1 LIVARKYAITDFSSY
16 VISNNIYGLMLS
28 FSAMGLGQWF
38 IRSMIQ
44 SEEKSIIEKFFK
56 IQVILGITFYFLN
69 IIITLTLYDD
79 KIIRTLSLI
88 MGVNIIFDNIIYV
101 IKYINIKNYEQ
112 NKSFVINITD
122 AVLKFILALLVLTVD
137 ISIELL
143 AVLIISIRFITLNLF
158 IKYGTSNKI
167 NIKVILKQQIGV
179 KEIVS
184 LVVGNY
190 SFVII
195 GSISVLFWGLG
206 GIFVSKFL
214 TIVDVGNYEVSFKI
228 FSMAEIIPVIV
239 SSSIYPMLVKLNNDN
254 KESKITLYKNTAIAY
269 SIYGLMSYT
278 FILSYGSTIIPFLFG
293 DKYINTHLVCQDMF
307 LTMIVFPTGL
317 LQANMLISM
326 NQEKI
331 DMRLNVVSLISH
343 IILSVIGLKL
353 IGNIKVINYS
363 ILISFT
369 LFHILQNL
377 YLISKNIINTKYV
390 ITNYLIIISIIG
402 IYYYLNTSF
411 KSNLLFLYFWTITIM
426 ITALF
431 LKYANKDNQVYKLNG
446 YLKIKL

>member
-1 LIVARKYAITDFSSY
+1 MNNNISKFLSGKIIRNSTWGVSSSIIQNILYSVFFLIVARKYGIEEFSSY

-56 IQVILGITFYFLN
+56 IQVILGIIFYFLN
-69 IIITLTLYDD
+69 ILITLTLYDD

-88 MGVNIIFDNIIYV
+88 MGLNIIFDNIIYV

-137 ISIELL
+137 IPIELL
-143 AVLIISIRFITLNLF
+143 AVLIIAIRFITLNLF
-158 IKYGTSNKI
+158 IRYGTSNKI
-167 NIKVILKQQIGV
+167 NIKLILKQQTGV
-179 KEIVS
+179 KEIIS
-184 LVVGNY
+184 LISSNY

-206 GIFVSKFL
+206 GILISKFL
-214 TIVDVGNYEVSFKI
+214 TVVDVGNYEVSFKI
-228 FSMAEIIPVIV
+228 FTMAEIIPVIV
-239 SSSIYPMLVKLNNDN
+239 SSSIYPMLVKLEKDN

-278 FILSYGSTIIPFLFG
+278 FILSYGSSIIPFLFG
-293 DKYINTHLVCQDMF
+293 DKYLNTHVVCQDMF

-331 DMRLNVVSLISH
+331 DMKLNVVSLISH

-363 ILISFT
+363 IFISFT

-377 YLISKNIINTKYV
+377 YLIRKNILNTKYV
-390 ITNYLIIISIIG
+390 ITNYLILISIIG
-402 IYYYLNTSF
+402 IYYYLNS
-411 KSNLLFLYFWTITIM
+411 
-426 ITALF
+426 
-431 LKYANKDNQVYKLNG
+431 
-446 YLKIKL
+446 

>member
-1 LIVARKYAITDFSSY
+1 M
-16 VISNNIYGLMLS
+16 ISNNIYGLMLS

>member
-1 LIVARKYAITDFSSY
+1 
-16 VISNNIYGLMLS
+16 MLS

-56 IQVILGITFYFLN
+56 IQVILGIIFYFLS

-88 MGVNIIFDNIIYV
+88 MGMNIIFDNIIYV

-122 AVLKFILALLVLTVD
+122 AILKFILALLVLTVD

-167 NIKVILKQQIGV
+167 NIKVILKQKIGV

-184 LVVGNY
+184 LVVSNY

-254 KESKITLYKNTAIAY
+254 KESKISLYKNTAIAY

-278 FILSYGSTIIPFLFG
+278 FILSYGSSIIPFLFG
-293 DKYINTHLVCQDMF
+293 DKYLNTHVVCQDMF

-331 DMRLNVVSLISH
+331 DMKLNVVSLISH

-363 ILISFT
+363 IFISFT

-377 YLISKNIINTKYV
+377 YLIRKNILNTKYV
-390 ITNYLIIISIIG
+390 ITNYLILISIIG
-402 IYYYLNTSF
+402 IYYYLNSSF
-411 KSNLLFLYFWTITIM
+411 KSNLLFLYFWSVTIM

-446 YLKIKL
+446 YLKIRL

>member
-1 LIVARKYAITDFSSY
+1 
-16 VISNNIYGLMLS
+16 MLS

>member
-1 LIVARKYAITDFSSY
+1 
-16 VISNNIYGLMLS
+16 MLS

-56 IQVILGITFYFLN
+56 IQVILGIIFYFLN
-69 IIITLTLYDD
+69 ILITLTLYDD

-88 MGVNIIFDNIIYV
+88 MGLNIIFDNIIYV

-137 ISIELL
+137 IPIELL
-143 AVLIISIRFITLNLF
+143 AVLIIAIRFITLNLF
-158 IKYGTSNKI
+158 IRYGTSNKI
-167 NIKVILKQQIGV
+167 NIKLILKQQTGV
-179 KEIVS
+179 KEIIS
-184 LVVGNY
+184 LISSNY

-206 GIFVSKFL
+206 GILISKFL
-214 TIVDVGNYEVSFKI
+214 TVVDVGNYEVSFKI
-228 FSMAEIIPVIV
+228 FTMAEIIPVIV
-239 SSSIYPMLVKLNNDN
+239 SSSIYPMLVKFDKDN

-331 DMRLNVVSLISH
+331 DMRLNVVSLISN
-343 IILSVIGLKL
+343 IVLSIIGLKL

-369 LFHILQNL
+369 LFHILQNI
-377 YLISKNIINTKYV
+377 YLIRKNVVNAKYV
-390 ITNYLIIISIIG
+390 ISNYIILISTIV
-402 IYYYLNTSF
+402 IYYYLNSSIN
-411 KSNLLFLYFWTITIM
+411 SNLLFLYFWLSII
-426 ITALF
+426 IISAIF
-431 LKYANKDNQVYKLNG
+431 IKYANKNNQLYKLNE
-446 YLKIKL
+446 YQNIRL